1 MFIECLHFLIPWYYL
16 PHLCYIYTIHLSW
29 CFGMGRQWC
38 FLWDH
43 GGFRVFQHQTPSPK
57 WPSWHRSNSNSHPGS
72 QPAHPHKEKTKKMTI
87 EKALYII
94 LQQPIRAKLY
104 WWLLNLFFKNREATL
119 LCFFFCYNFWRL
131 SFLWYMFI
139 ECLHF
144 LIPWYYLPHLCYIY
158 IYISTQRKHNN
169 EKPLRKRQ
177 SGNKHVYN
185 TYVRTT

>member
-1 MFIECLHFLIPWYYL
+1 MELWTGSLSWWKCHWPDFL
-16 PHLCYIYTIHLSW
+16 YIIHLSR

-57 WPSWHRSNSNSHPGS
+57 WPSWHRSNSNSHPDS
-72 QPAHPHKEKTKKMTI
+72 QLAHPHKEKTKKKMTT

-119 LCFFFCYNFWRL
+119 LCVFVTMTSLPVWPDVLFFVTR
-131 SFLWYMFI
+131 
-139 ECLHF
+139 
-144 LIPWYYLPHLCYIY
+144 
-158 IYISTQRKHNN
+158 
-169 EKPLRKRQ
+169 RQ
-177 SGNKHVYN
+177 PFFGFGC
-185 TYVRTT
+185 